1 MDDIISYTAK
11 GLVDCMRNAVL
22 NIYIV
27 IFFIS
32 CIVWLRHCHYG
43 KDISLLIRM
52 FHTKQLPWLITM
64 LLSLVMTFVVRQSTV
79 HYGFIEHFSVSG
91 IVFILIQATF
101 FLLDLRAYTSHMEP
115 IMENYLKEHPEISE
129 EEAIN
134 NSEIFSEL
142 DRTLRE
148 KDGWIKFGD
157 IIDLYSPIMKNIE

>member
-1 MDDIISYTAK
+1 
-11 GLVDCMRNAVL
+11 MRNAIL

-43 KDISLLIRM
+43 KDISILIRM

-64 LLSLVMTFVVRQSTV
+64 LLSLVMTFVVRQSPI
-79 HYGFIEHFSVSG
+79 HYGFIEHFALSG
-91 IVFILIQATF
+91 VVFILIQATF
-101 FLLDLRAYTSHMEP
+101 FLLDLRSYTSHMEP

-134 NSEIFSEL
+134 NTEIFAEL
-142 DRTLRE
+142 DRILRE
-148 KDGWIKFGD
+148 KDEWIRFAST
-157 IIDLYSPIMKNIE
+157 IELNSPIIKLNE

>member
-1 MDDIISYTAK
+1 
-11 GLVDCMRNAVL
+11 MRNAIL

-32 CIVWLRHCHYG
+32 CIVWLRHCRCG
-43 KDISLLIRM
+43 KDISILIRM

-64 LLSLVMTFVVRQSTV
+64 LLSLVMTFVVRQSPV

-134 NSEIFSEL
+134 NAEIFAEL
-142 DRTLRE
+142 DRILRE
-148 KDGWIKFGD
+148 KDEWIRFAS
-157 IIDLYSPIMKNIE
+157 IIELNSPITKPNE

>member
-1 MDDIISYTAK
+1 
-11 GLVDCMRNAVL
+11 MRNAVL

-32 CIVWLRHCHYG
+32 CIVWIRHCHYG
-43 KDISLLIRM
+43 NDISILIRM

-64 LLSLVMTFVVRQSTV
+64 LLSLIMTFVVRQSSV

-134 NSEIFSEL
+134 NAEIFAEL
-142 DRTLRE
+142 DRILRE
-148 KDGWIKFGD
+148 KDEWIRFAS
-157 IIDLYSPIMKNIE
+157 IIELNSPITKPNE

>member
-1 MDDIISYTAK
+1 
-11 GLVDCMRNAVL
+11 MRNAIL

-32 CIVWLRHCHYG
+32 CIVWLRHCRCG
-43 KDISLLIRM
+43 KDISILIRM

-64 LLSLVMTFVVRQSTV
+64 LLSLIMTFVVRQSPV
-79 HYGFIEHFSVSG
+79 HYGFIERFSVSG

-134 NSEIFSEL
+134 NAEIFAEL
-142 DRTLRE
+142 DRILRE
-148 KDGWIKFGD
+148 KDEWIRFAS
-157 IIDLYSPIMKNIE
+157 IIELNSPITKPNE

>member
-1 MDDIISYTAK
+1 M
-11 GLVDCMRNAVL
+11 

-32 CIVWLRHCHYG
+32 CTVWLRHCHYG
-43 KDISLLIRM
+43 KDISILIRM

-64 LLSLVMTFVVRQSTV
+64 LLSLIMTFVVRQSPV

-134 NSEIFSEL
+134 NAEIFAEL
-142 DRTLRE
+142 DRILRE
-148 KDGWIKFGD
+148 KDEWIRFAS
-157 IIDLYSPIMKNIE
+157 IIELNSPITKPNE

>member
-1 MDDIISYTAK
+1 M
-11 GLVDCMRNAVL
+11 

-43 KDISLLIRM
+43 KDISILIRM

-64 LLSLVMTFVVRQSTV
+64 LLSLVMTFVVRQSPV

-134 NSEIFSEL
+134 NTEIFAEL
-142 DRTLRE
+142 DRILRE
-148 KDGWIKFGD
+148 KDEWIRFAS
-157 IIDLYSPIMKNIE
+157 IIELNSPITKPNE